1 MQLYALDITGQLT
14 SARQALKHQDYQCL
28 ECEQMVRLRGGP
40 YRQPHFY
47 HLEPTPFCRQHQK
60 GPIHLQLQS
69 YFVQC
74 LPAGDCVLEQRF
86 PSINRIADVA
96 WLSQKIIFE
105 IQYSAISAQEV
116 MQRNQDY
123 QKIGWQV
130 VWILHD
136 HRYNQRRLSAAEMV
150 LRSSPH
156 FFSNM
161 NRMGQ
166 GIIYDQFDVCTHG
179 VRQERM
185 APLPIDIT
193 QPYPVL
199 EDNSY
204 PLQLL
209 TQRAKQWKL
218 FFTGDL
224 MHLFLDAPLTAYLQ
238 QAQEKE
244 KKEDEVVVFSF
255 WQQIWQSLKMPY
267 QVVLRFLLERACR

>member
-1 MQLYALDITGQLT
+1 MQLYALDTAGQLT
-14 SARQALKHQDYQCL
+14 NARQALKHQDYQCL
-28 ECEQMVRLRGGP
+28 ECEQIVHLRGGP

-60 GPIHLQLQS
+60 GPIHLQLQA
-69 YFVQC
+69 YFVQY

-136 HRYNQRRLSAAEMV
+136 HRYNQRRLSAAEMA

-166 GIIYDQFDVCTHG
+166 GIIYDQFDVCAQG

-185 APLPIDIT
+185 APLPIDISK
-193 QPYPVL
+193 PYPLLV
-199 EDNSY
+199 DKSY

-209 TQRAKQWKL
+209 AQRAKQWKL
-218 FFTGDL
+218 FFMGDL
-224 MHLFLDAPLTAYLQ
+224 MHLFLETPLTAYLQ

-244 KKEDEVVVFSF
+244 KGEEEEISFPF
-255 WQQIWQSLKMPY
+255 WQQIGQGIKMPY
-267 QVVLRFLLERACR
+267 QVMLRFLLERACR